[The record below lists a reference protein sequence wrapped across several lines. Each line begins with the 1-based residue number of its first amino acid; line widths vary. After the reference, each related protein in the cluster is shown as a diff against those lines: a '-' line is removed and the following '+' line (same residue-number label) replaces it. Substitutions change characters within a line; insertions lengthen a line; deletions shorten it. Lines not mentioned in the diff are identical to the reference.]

1 MARPR
6 KNNADYFS
14 HDANARHDLKL
25 KSLEAE
31 LGLGGYA
38 LYFKM
43 LEILAGSDF
52 YEIDIS
58 KPYIIGSLPSDLG
71 CTKQEFDDFLQ
82 LTLTL
87 ELLKKKES
95 RIYSPGLKK
104 RLAGLDRIR
113 AMDRNRKSE
122 NEYDKTAAPDFPS
135 GKPLDNSRNTP
146 SKEKKSKE
154 NKKKE
159 KDIIFN
165 HTMNKEELIA
175 KLMELGIPDSDA
187 QLLFEKN
194 GSRDVI
200 ERLKTFE
207 RHILNS
213 ESYSREHKLK
223 YFKNLLH

>member
-14 HDANARHDLKL
+14 HDANARHDLKM

-31 LGLGGYA
+31 MELRGYA

-58 KPYIIGSLPSDLG
+58 KPYILGSLPSDLG
-71 CTKQEFDDFLQ
+71 CSKQEFDEFLN
-82 LTLTL
+82 LAINL
-87 ELLKKKES
+87 ELLKKVES

-113 AMDRNRKSE
+113 ALDRNRKSE
-122 NEYDKTAAPDFPS
+122 IESDKTAAPDFPS
-135 GKPLDNSRNTP
+135 GKPLDNSRNIP
-146 SKEKKSKE
+146 SKEKERKE

-159 KDIIFN
+159 KHKIFHN
-165 HTMNKEELIA
+165 TMNKEELIA
-175 KLMELGIPDSDA
+175 KLMELGIPGSDA

-213 ESYSREHKLK
+213 ESYSVEQKIE